1 MAEESDQEDKTED
14 ATDRHLEKGRED
26 GQVPRSQELAPVAIL
41 VSALCALYLFAAH
54 FMERIAE
61 IFIFGFI
68 FDRRIVFSDNPLGVS
83 RYAKMM
89 IEGLW
94 LITPLFIFLIIVA
107 ILASIAM
114 GGFNFSLKAVAPK
127 LNKLDPIK
135 GFMTK
140 IISIKALVE
149 LLKNT
154 VKASMIAVILFLF
167 FMYFLTDVIRLG
179 SMALEPALEASGE
192 MIIITTLAVACS
204 LILVVAI
211 DVPYQLWEFA
221 KRMRMTKQQV
231 KDEHKDVE
239 GQPEI
244 KAKIKQ
250 KQAEMAAQRMLEKV
264 QDADVVITNPQH
276 FSVALNYKPD
286 KDEAPIIVAKGVDSL
301 AFRIREKADEHN
313 VKIFES
319 PSLAR
324 ALYFTTK
331 LEEHIPEPLYYA
343 IAQVFAYIFGLDSAK
358 REGKRNPK
366 PKPTIPKEFRFNA
379 DGVLEK

>member
-1 MAEESDQEDKTED
+1 
-14 ATDRHLEKGRED
+14 
-26 GQVPRSQELAPVAIL
+26 
-41 VSALCALYLFAAH
+41 
-54 FMERIAE
+54 
-61 IFIFGFI
+61 
-68 FDRRIVFSDNPLGVS
+68 
-83 RYAKMM
+83 
-89 IEGLW
+89 
-94 LITPLFIFLIIVA
+94 FIFLIIVA

-264 QDADVVITNPQH
+264 QDADV
-276 FSVALNYKPD
+276 
-286 KDEAPIIVAKGVDSL
+286 
-301 AFRIREKADEHN
+301 
-313 VKIFES
+313 
-319 PSLAR
+319 
-324 ALYFTTK
+324 
-331 LEEHIPEPLYYA
+331 
-343 IAQVFAYIFGLDSAK
+343 
-358 REGKRNPK
+358 
-366 PKPTIPKEFRFNA
+366 
-379 DGVLEK
+379 